1 MHRRGGAVPE
11 PRRACRRRLCGAGVA
26 ELVQNYPVD
35 GIHFDDYF
43 YPTTDAAVDAAQFAA
58 SGAAD
63 LAAWRRQNVTALV
76 AKVYR
81 TVKAADPTLRFGIS
95 PQGNGQRP

>member
-1 MHRRGGAVPE
+1 MQ
-11 PRRACRRRLCGAGVA
+11 GVA
-26 ELVQNYPVD
+26 ELLQNYAVD

-43 YPTTDAAVDAAQFAA
+43 YPTTEESIDAAQFAA

-76 AKVYR
+76 KKVR
-81 TVKAADPTLRFGIS
+81 DTVKTADPTLRFGIS
-95 PQGNGQRP
+95 PRDWSQ